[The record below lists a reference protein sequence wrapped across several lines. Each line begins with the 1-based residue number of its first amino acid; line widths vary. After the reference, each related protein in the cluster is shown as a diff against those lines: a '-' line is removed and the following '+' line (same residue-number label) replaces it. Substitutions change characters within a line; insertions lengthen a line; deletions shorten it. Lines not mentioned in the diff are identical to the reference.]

1 MVKRIINEGSPNKI
15 TDPRI
20 YDNKYIVTGQ
30 FENQLFEVGQELDK
44 KELEELLNKLLPFE
58 VRLSAKKNR

>member
-1 MVKRIINEGSPNKI
+1 MVKRIVNQAAPTKI
-15 TDPRI
+15 TDPRV

-44 KELEELLNKLLPFE
+44 KELEELLNKLLPYT
-58 VRLSAKKNR
+58 VKLKDVK

>member
-1 MVKRIINEGSPNKI
+1 MVKRIVNQAAPNKI
-15 TDPRI
+15 TDPRV

-44 KELEELLNKLLPFE
+44 KELEELLNKLLPYT
-58 VRLSAKKNR
+58 VKLKDVK

>member
-1 MVKRIINEGSPNKI
+1 MKTTRITNQAGPKC

-44 KELEELLNKLLPFE
+44 KELEELLNKLLPYT
-58 VRLSAKKNR
+58 VKLKDVK

>member
-1 MVKRIINEGSPNKI
+1 MVKRIVNQAAPNKI

-20 YDNKYIVTGQ
+20 YDNKYTVTGQ

-44 KELEELLNKLLPFE
+44 KQLEELLNKLLPYT
-58 VRLSAKKNR
+58 VKLKDVK